1 MNIAPDHRD
10 AVVLKFLADA
20 VVAGRRCPTNPE
32 ISIALD
38 EQDVRVP
45 GGVNGALKR
54 LARAGHITVW
64 VYGRNFRAA
73 GPDRPGAGA
82 GGPRPRALKR
92 SSPRCS
98 ATSIVGRKR
107 ETGRMNRYDWL
118 ATAISGFFMLMSW
131 RNARKAVKALQ
142 DTKAAIAAWWRDHE
156 AGR

>member
-64 VYGRNFRAA
+64 VYGRNFRQIRINGGADPMCA
-73 GPDRPGAGA
+73 GVANPRLTADPPPGWA
-82 GGPRPRALKR
+82 PYLV
-92 SSPRCS
+92 S
-98 ATSIVGRKR
+98 
-107 ETGRMNRYDWL
+107 
-118 ATAISGFFMLMSW
+118 
-131 RNARKAVKALQ
+131 
-142 DTKAAIAAWWRDHE
+142 DTRGLRRLDI
-156 AGR
+156 